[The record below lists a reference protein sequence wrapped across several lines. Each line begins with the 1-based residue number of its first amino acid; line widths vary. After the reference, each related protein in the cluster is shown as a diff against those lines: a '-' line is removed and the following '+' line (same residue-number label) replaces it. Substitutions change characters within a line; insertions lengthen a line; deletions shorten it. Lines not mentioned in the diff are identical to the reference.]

1 MKSVDESHN
10 QVELKLSDSTE
21 NGLKTRNQVEKSSVK
36 ESEMIEKFVNDSK
49 ESELNDEKFDK
60 FSKMVMFG
68 IPKQAVLNK
77 MAIENFTVEEI
88 EKFSSVH

>member
-10 QVELKLSDSTE
+10 QVELKLRDSTE
-21 NGLKTRNQVEKSSVK
+21 NGLKTQNQVEKSSVK
-36 ESEMIEKFVNDSK
+36 ESEMIEKFVNNSK
-49 ESELNDEKFDK
+49 ESGLNDEKFDK